1 MQPSG
6 GGSEKKAV
14 FMSHELIE
22 RVKRAEEKADAV
34 LAAASEKAAK
44 IVEDAEADSRASF
57 DKRVKAL
64 SAKKEKA
71 FADAEGE
78 GKREADAL
86 LEAAAGE
93 RKAAEAKWRKNSPR
107 AADFVKDFVLKH

>member
-1 MQPSG
+1 M
-6 GGSEKKAV
+6 V
-14 FMSHELIE
+14 HELIE
-22 RVKRAEEKADAV
+22 RVKSAEEKADAL

-44 IVEDAEADSRASF
+44 IVETAEIDSRASF

-71 FADAEGE
+71 FSEADGE
-78 GKREADAL
+78 GKREAEAL
-86 LEAAAGE
+86 LKKNAGG
-93 RKAAEAKWRKNSPR
+93 RKALEAKWRKNSPR